1 VPYLWPDE
9 SPLPWRLHH
18 RDRDLHNVR
27 RRGGLRCGRKH
38 RRGEQRNP
46 ALGITIRRWMLESRQ
61 LLIDGKVLGNMP
73 TRRFS
78 SSCGDVVTPKA
89 AVSGAKDSSDPAG
102 MKSALLVSP
111 LLEDHRRLSQIFL
124 DKGWTLHLTHTL
136 EFALGLLR
144 DRPIRVVITE
154 RDLPLGDWKD
164 ALTALQQWPH
174 QPLSSSL
181 PGSRTRSFGPRC

>member
-1 VPYLWPDE
+1 MGRVTE
-9 SPLPWRLHH
+9 SSAQDASKGILS
-18 RDRDLHNVR
+18 
-27 RRGGLRCGRKH
+27 
-38 RRGEQRNP
+38 NP
-46 ALGITIRRWMLESRQ
+46 AAMT
-61 LLIDGKVLGNMP
+61 
-73 TRRFS
+73 
-78 SSCGDVVTPKA
+78 
-89 AVSGAKDSSDPAG
+89 
-102 MKSALLVSP
+102 SALLVSP
-111 LLEDHRRLSQIFL
+111 FSEDHHLLSRIFS

-136 EFALGLLR
+136 ESALGLLR